1 MFLSEYNILVV
12 FRLRVFSSDYAL
24 GFYRLKMSTDH
35 MSFGVCI
42 QPLSSGLCNQ
52 VLFSWLVTHE
62 FSFSMHIGVSLNKI
76 VWLSSVFV
84 SFPLIRHSGFIV

>member
-1 MFLSEYNILVV
+1 
-12 FRLRVFSSDYAL
+12 
-24 GFYRLKMSTDH
+24 

-62 FSFSMHIGVSLNKI
+62 FPFSMHIGVSLNKI

>member
-1 MFLSEYNILVV
+1 
-12 FRLRVFSSDYAL
+12 
-24 GFYRLKMSTDH
+24 

-42 QPLSSGLCNQ
+42 QPLLSGLCNQ

-76 VWLSSVFV
+76 VWLSSSLCLF
-84 SFPLIRHSGFIV
+84 F